1 MENKSG
7 IQEQISLI
15 DKNTGEDVRVPV
27 PELVNTPYPHW
38 NYGQEI
44 KPDHLNTSL
53 ILNHMVGALGKITV
67 RDCLQNIAQLTAKLA
82 DVEEP
87 SEEAYKNLVRMQM
100 WQVVLSVGLAELE
113 DKEKLADVLCDF
125 INGKYP
131 IKSE

>member
-15 DKNTGEDVRVPV
+15 DKNTGEDVRVHV
-27 PELVNTPYPHW
+27 PKLINEPYPHW
-38 NYGQEI
+38 DYGQEI
-44 KPDHLNTSL
+44 KPQNLDTSL
-53 ILNHMVGALGKITV
+53 ILTHMVSVLGKITV

-87 SEEAYKNLVRMQM
+87 SEESYKNLVRMQM
-100 WQVVLSVGLAELE
+100 WQVVLSVGLAGLE
-113 DKEKLADVLCDF
+113 DKDKLADVLCDF
-125 INGKYP
+125 LNGKYP

>member
-15 DKNTGEDVRVPV
+15 DKNTGEDVRVTV
-27 PELVNTPYPHW
+27 PRIINEPFPHW
-38 NYGQEI
+38 DYGQEI
-44 KPDHLNTSL
+44 KPFQLDTSL
-53 ILNHMVGALGKITV
+53 ILSHMVGALGKITV
-67 RDCLQNIAQLTAKLA
+67 RDCFQNMAQLTAKLA

-87 SEEAYKNLVRMQM
+87 SEETYKNIVRMQM
-100 WQVVLSVGLAELE
+100 WQVALSVGLACQM
-113 DKEKLADVLCDF
+113 DKDKLADLLCGF